1 MATLRQDLL
10 RSTYQDQQLKAILSI
25 STYMKD
31 LDARTSNLSSY
42 VSRNGMTADIDDMFD
57 HLADVIRGTGLR
69 SDASNSKSYEKVIK
83 AVKDSKRD
91 PQSPT
96 NNDRS
101 NRDEERRQRDE
112 EYKLQQET
120 AATIV
125 QTVSQIHRT
134 IQSFMSSLGV
144 SVDQLIDRS
153 TKLINSSNTMVFQT
167 GYTYATVQNYRDD
180 LRSTVDSL
188 NSRYDRAQ
196 FDYNESLDLI
206 NTIIYDTGIKDI
218 DFYETY
224 GELFLKTSKSMNIH
238 LGSLAEFSEKF
249 YKRYNFSS
257 MNMEDMLTSI
267 RENTA
272 GTSLTD
278 EQVRDFLM
286 SNQTT
291 LAQYA
296 DQIVRTQG
304 GDFNTILTGLNDN
317 FAESLAYLNK
327 LGLDNSQINTV
338 MDTLMKASTDKSGS
352 EAVELMQ
359 VGIQGSDLDRFMS
372 DPLSVVEKYV
382 QGAARL
388 GGSLASNFGLSSTY
402 ASAAG
407 LKNDELYRQLYLTS
421 KYGNFITAE
430 ESTENNPEI
439 AEDPLRERYVT
450 ISEHISNKASTIA
463 DILADIQEDTG
474 VDLPFL
480 KSILEFLKDIFSIG
494 AGMSFGQ
501 FLLTRFLGG
510 TASGGLLGK
519 LGGLLGTAGGSGS
532 GLLATAG
539 PIAIAVAAV
548 GAAVKGIHDGLA
560 AADERFAAVSTKT
573 DAANLPSLGEGQVYD
588 WGVSGYSVDDKGNVE
603 ETYGVVAREGN
614 FDYESTKRSIA
625 ENIIAEY
632 NEGKVASQ
640 QLMLTEDEDGIL
652 SVGFRSGE
660 GGDVG
665 ILQTI
670 GETLLDFFG
679 QGWIAG
685 GKLQVPIYGSYK
697 NVFNGIGTMDDL
709 WDQSSNNAAILER
722 LSSSPEASSL
732 YAYYQQTGLIPVNS
746 KESTELKAYFAILWD
761 QLSELAKED
770 KVVNLKKLADDTN
783 YTEMVEGINA
793 GVTPDLSAYILDSS
807 LMDFKNP
814 LAQTDEESMDYDSYA
829 VGTAYVPED
838 QLAYIHQGEA
848 IIPESQNPFNNP
860 EIWSPEVYVEVTPI
874 VESTPTV
881 SDMMDTST
889 YDQRGFDDI
898 VAVQRESR
906 NREETQLSILI
917 EYTQKI
923 FDFINYW
930 KDDYETREDLR
941 LSRENVKSV
950 GQSPMTSTAFG

>member
-31 LDARTSNLSSY
+31 LDARTSSLSGY
-42 VSRNGMTADIDDMFD
+42 VTRNGITADIDDMFD

-91 PQSPT
+91 QQSQSSE
-96 NNDRS
+96 DRS
-101 NRDEERRQRDE
+101 ISEEERKRRE
-112 EYKLQQET
+112 KEYDLQKE
-120 AATIV
+120 AAADIA
-125 QTVSQIHRT
+125 QKVSQIYRSVN
-134 IQSFMSSLGV
+134 SFLNSLGV
-144 SVDQLIDRS
+144 SMDQLITRS
-153 TKLINSSNTMVFQT
+153 TKLINSSNTMIFQT

-304 GDFNTILTGLNDN
+304 GDFNTILTGLNEN

-327 LGLDNSQINTV
+327 LGLDNSQINSV

-352 EAVELMQ
+352 EAVELLQ

-382 QGAARL
+382 QGAAKL

-402 ASAAG
+402 ANAAG

-450 ISEHISNKASTIA
+450 IQEHISNKASTIA
-463 DILADIQEDTG
+463 DTLADIQERLG
-474 VDLPFL
+474 VDFPFL
-480 KSILEFLKDIFSIG
+480 QSILNFLKDIFGTVAGIG
-494 AGMSFGQ
+494 FGRFMLQ
-501 FLLTRFLGG
+501 TFLGG
-510 TASGGLLGK
+510 STSGGLLGK

-532 GLLATAG
+532 GLLAAAG
-539 PIAIAVAAV
+539 PIAAAVAAV
-548 GAAVKGIHDGLA
+548 GVSAASILD
-560 AADERFAAVSTKT
+560 AVNRRDKQIQSEVEEVTNPDVT
-573 DAANLPSLGEGQVYD
+573 LGEGQYYGYGD
-588 WGVSGYSVDDKGNVE
+588 VSTVNGDGTITTRKGL
-603 ETYGVVAREGN
+603 VATDTPAESN
-614 FDYESTKRSIA
+614 YEDIL
-625 ENIIAEY
+625 EQY
-632 NEGKVASQ
+632 NKD
-640 QLMLTEDEDGIL
+640 TEDRTGL
-652 SVGFRSGE
+652 SSNLSYWERLGRAIAGTGHWKKNAKWYNYIPIFGSI
-660 GGDVG
+660 GDVFSWSKDEG
-665 ILQTI
+665 IISGDDSNANRAAYKDYYINYMNRAQDNPDLKTA
-670 GETLLDFFG
+670 ETFYTENKFLDPTDIKELGIFAYNADLITSELRDRDLVLDFKKFLKDG
-679 QGWIAG
+679 
-685 GKLQVPIYGSYK
+685 
-697 NVFNGIGTMDDL
+697 
-709 WDQSSNNAAILER
+709 
-722 LSSSPEASSL
+722 SSSWHSL
-732 YAYYQQTGLIPVNS
+732 Q
-746 KESTELKAYFAILWD
+746 
-761 QLSELAKED
+761 
-770 KVVNLKKLADDTN
+770 
-783 YTEMVEGINA
+783 
-793 GVTPDLSAYILDSS
+793 DLSLEDPFTTSEDVSS
-807 LMDFKNP
+807 
-814 LAQTDEESMDYDSYA
+814 YD
-829 VGTAYVPED
+829 VGTTYVPED

-881 SDMMDTST
+881 SDMTDTST
-889 YDQRGFDDI
+889 YDQRGFEDI

-906 NREETQLSILI
+906 NREESQLSILI

-930 KDDYETREDLR
+930 KDDYESREDLR
-941 LSRENVKSV
+941 LSRENVKSI

>member
-25 STYMKD
+25 NTYMKD
-31 LDARTSNLSSY
+31 LDARTSSLSGY
-42 VSRNGMTADIDDMFD
+42 VTRNGITADIDDMFD

-83 AVKDSKRD
+83 AVKDSKKD
-91 PQSPT
+91 PQSQSSG
-96 NNDRS
+96 DRS
-101 NRDEERRQRDE
+101 VSEEERKHRER
-112 EYKLQQET
+112 EYDLQKEV
-120 AATIV
+120 AADIT
-125 QTVSQIHRT
+125 QKVSQIYRSVN
-134 IQSFMSSLGV
+134 SFLNSLGV
-144 SVDQLIDRS
+144 STDQLITRS
-153 TKLINSSNTMVFQT
+153 TKLINSSNTMIFQT

-304 GDFNTILTGLNDN
+304 GDFNTILTGLNEN

-327 LGLDNSQINTV
+327 LGLDNSQINSV

-352 EAVELMQ
+352 EAVELLQ

-382 QGAARL
+382 QGAAKL

-402 ASAAG
+402 ANAAG

-450 ISEHISNKASTIA
+450 VQEHISNKASTIA
-463 DILADIQEDTG
+463 DTLADIQERLG
-474 VDLPFL
+474 VDFPFL
-480 KSILEFLKDIFSIG
+480 QSILNFLKDIFGTVAGIG
-494 AGMSFGQ
+494 FGQ
-501 FLLTRFLGG
+501 FMLQTFLGG
-510 TASGGLLGK
+510 STSGGLLGK

-532 GLLATAG
+532 GLLAAAG
-539 PIAIAVAAV
+539 PIASAVVAV
-548 GAAVKGIHDGLA
+548 GVSAASILD
-560 AADERFAAVSTKT
+560 AVNRRDNQIQSEVEEVTNPDVT
-573 DAANLPSLGEGQVYD
+573 LGEGQYYGYGDVSTVNEDGTVTIRKGLVATDTPAESNYED
-588 WGVSGYSVDDKGNVE
+588 ILGQYNKDTEDRTGLSSDLSYWERLGRTIAGTGHWKKNAKWYNYIPILGSIGDAFSWSKDEGIISGDDSNANRAAYKDYYIDYMNRAQDNPDLKTAETFYTKNKFLDPTDIKELGIFAYNADLITSELRDRDLVLDFKKFLKDGSSSWHSLQDLSLKDPFTTSEGVSSY
-603 ETYGVVAREGN
+603 
-614 FDYESTKRSIA
+614 
-625 ENIIAEY
+625 
-632 NEGKVASQ
+632 
-640 QLMLTEDEDGIL
+640 
-652 SVGFRSGE
+652 
-660 GGDVG
+660 DVG
-665 ILQTI
+665 T
-670 GETLLDFFG
+670 T
-679 QGWIAG
+679 
-685 GKLQVPIYGSYK
+685 
-697 NVFNGIGTMDDL
+697 
-709 WDQSSNNAAILER
+709 
-722 LSSSPEASSL
+722 
-732 YAYYQQTGLIPVNS
+732 
-746 KESTELKAYFAILWD
+746 
-761 QLSELAKED
+761 
-770 KVVNLKKLADDTN
+770 
-783 YTEMVEGINA
+783 
-793 GVTPDLSAYILDSS
+793 
-807 LMDFKNP
+807 
-814 LAQTDEESMDYDSYA
+814 
-829 VGTAYVPED
+829 YVPED

-860 EIWSPEVYVEVTPI
+860 EIWSPKVYVEVTPI

-881 SDMMDTST
+881 SDMTDTST

-906 NREETQLSILI
+906 NREESQLSILI

-930 KDDYETREDLR
+930 KDDYESREDLR
-941 LSRENVKSV
+941 LSRENVKSI

>member
-31 LDARTSNLSSY
+31 LDARTSSLSGY
-42 VSRNGMTADIDDMFD
+42 VNRNGITADIDDMFD

-83 AVKDSKRD
+83 AVKDSKKD
-91 PQSPT
+91 PQSHT
-96 NNDRS
+96 SDDRS
-101 NRDEERRQRDE
+101 RRDEERRQRND

-134 IQSFMSSLGV
+134 IQSFMSDLGI
-144 SVDQLIDRS
+144 SIDQMITRS
-153 TKLINSSNTMVFQT
+153 TRLIESSNTMIFNT
-167 GYTYATVQNYRDD
+167 GYTYATVQQYRDQ
-180 LRSTVDSL
+180 LRSTVDDL
-188 NSRYDRAQ
+188 NSRYARAQ
-196 FDYNESLDLI
+196 FDYNDSLDLI
-206 NTIIYDTGIKDI
+206 NTIINQTGIKDI
-218 DFYETY
+218 NFYETY

-238 LGSLAEFSEKF
+238 LGSLAEFSDKF

-304 GDFNTILTGLNDN
+304 GDFNTILTGLNEN
-317 FAESLAYLNK
+317 FAESLAYLDK
-327 LGLDNSQINTV
+327 LGLDNSQINSV

-352 EAVELMQ
+352 EAVELLQ

-382 QGAARL
+382 QGAAKL

-402 ASAAG
+402 ANAAG

-450 ISEHISNKASTIA
+450 VQEHISNKASTIA
-463 DILADIQEDTG
+463 DTLADIQERLG

-480 KSILEFLKDIFSIG
+480 QSILNFLKDIFGTVAGIG
-494 AGMSFGQ
+494 FGQ
-501 FLLTRFLGG
+501 FMLQTFLGG
-510 TASGGLLGK
+510 STSGGLLGK

-532 GLLATAG
+532 GLLASAG
-539 PIAIAVAAV
+539 PIAAAV
-548 GAAVKGIHDGLA
+548 VAVGVSAASILD
-560 AADERFAAVSTKT
+560 AVNRRDNQIQSEVEEVTNPDVT
-573 DAANLPSLGEGQVYD
+573 LGEGQYYGYGDVSTVNEDGTITIRKGLVATDTPTESNYED
-588 WGVSGYSVDDKGNVE
+588 ILGQYNKDTEDRTGLSSDLSYWERLGRAIAGTGHWKKNAKWYNYIPIFGSIGDAFSWSKDEGIVSGDDSNANRAAYKDYYINYMNRAQDNPDLKTAETFYTENKFLDPTDIEELGIFAYNADLITSELRDHDLVLDFKKFLKDGSSSWHSLQDLSLKDPFTTSEGVSSY
-603 ETYGVVAREGN
+603 
-614 FDYESTKRSIA
+614 
-625 ENIIAEY
+625 
-632 NEGKVASQ
+632 
-640 QLMLTEDEDGIL
+640 
-652 SVGFRSGE
+652 
-660 GGDVG
+660 DVG
-665 ILQTI
+665 T
-670 GETLLDFFG
+670 T
-679 QGWIAG
+679 
-685 GKLQVPIYGSYK
+685 
-697 NVFNGIGTMDDL
+697 
-709 WDQSSNNAAILER
+709 
-722 LSSSPEASSL
+722 
-732 YAYYQQTGLIPVNS
+732 
-746 KESTELKAYFAILWD
+746 
-761 QLSELAKED
+761 
-770 KVVNLKKLADDTN
+770 
-783 YTEMVEGINA
+783 
-793 GVTPDLSAYILDSS
+793 
-807 LMDFKNP
+807 
-814 LAQTDEESMDYDSYA
+814 
-829 VGTAYVPED
+829 YVPED

-881 SDMMDTST
+881 SDMTDTST

-906 NREETQLSILI
+906 NREESQLSILI

-930 KDDYETREDLR
+930 KDDYESREDLR
-941 LSRENVKSV
+941 LSRENVKSI

>member
-25 STYMKD
+25 NTYMKD
-31 LDARTSNLSSY
+31 LDARTSSLAGY
-42 VSRNGMTADIDDMFD
+42 VTRNGITADIDDMFD

-91 PQSPT
+91 PQSRTDDDRPT
-96 NNDRS
+96 
-101 NRDEERRQRDE
+101 RDEERRRRDN

-134 IQSFMSSLGV
+134 IQSFMSDLGI
-144 SVDQLIDRS
+144 SIDQMITRS
-153 TKLINSSNTMVFQT
+153 TRLIESSNTMVFNT
-167 GYTYATVQNYRDD
+167 GYTYSTVQQYRDQ
-180 LRSTVDSL
+180 LKSTVDDL
-188 NSRYDRAQ
+188 NSRYARAQ
-196 FDYNESLDLI
+196 FDYNDSLDLI
-206 NTIIYDTGIKDI
+206 NTIINQTGIKDI
-218 DFYETY
+218 NFYETY

-238 LGSLAEFSEKF
+238 LGSLAEFSDKF

-257 MNMEDMLTSI
+257 MNMEEMLTSI

-430 ESTENNPEI
+430 ESTESNPEI

-463 DILADIQEDTG
+463 DTLADIQESIG

-480 KSILEFLKDIFSIG
+480 RSILDFLKDIFSIG

-501 FLLTRFLGG
+501 FLLTTFLGG
-510 TASGGLLGK
+510 STSGGLLGK

-532 GLLATAG
+532 GLLAAAG
-539 PIAIAVAAV
+539 PIAAAV
-548 GAAVKGIHDGLA
+548 VAVG
-560 AADERFAAVSTKT
+560 VSTASIL
-573 DAANLPSLGEGQVYD
+573 DAVNRRDDQLQSEVEEITNPDVTLDEGQYYGYGD
-588 WGVSGYSVDDKGNVE
+588 VSTVNEDGTITTRKGLIDTDTPAESNYEDILDQYSKD
-603 ETYGVVAREGN
+603 
-614 FDYESTKRSIA
+614 
-625 ENIIAEY
+625 
-632 NEGKVASQ
+632 
-640 QLMLTEDEDGIL
+640 TEDRTGLSSNLSYWERLGRAIAGTGHWKKDAKWYNYIPIFGSIGDASSWSEDEGIL
-652 SVGFRSGE
+652 S
-660 GGDVG
+660 GDDSNANRAAYKDYY
-665 ILQTI
+665 INYMNRAQDNPDLKTT
-670 GETLLDFFG
+670 ETFYTENKFLDPTDIEELGTFAYNADLLTSELRDRDLVLDFKKFLKDG
-679 QGWIAG
+679 
-685 GKLQVPIYGSYK
+685 
-697 NVFNGIGTMDDL
+697 
-709 WDQSSNNAAILER
+709 
-722 LSSSPEASSL
+722 SSSWHSV
-732 YAYYQQTGLIPVNS
+732 Q
-746 KESTELKAYFAILWD
+746 
-761 QLSELAKED
+761 
-770 KVVNLKKLADDTN
+770 
-783 YTEMVEGINA
+783 
-793 GVTPDLSAYILDSS
+793 DLSLKDPFTASEDVSS
-807 LMDFKNP
+807 
-814 LAQTDEESMDYDSYA
+814 YDSYD

-881 SDMMDTST
+881 SDTMDTST

-898 VAVQRESR
+898 ISVQRESR
-906 NREETQLSILI
+906 NREESQLSILI